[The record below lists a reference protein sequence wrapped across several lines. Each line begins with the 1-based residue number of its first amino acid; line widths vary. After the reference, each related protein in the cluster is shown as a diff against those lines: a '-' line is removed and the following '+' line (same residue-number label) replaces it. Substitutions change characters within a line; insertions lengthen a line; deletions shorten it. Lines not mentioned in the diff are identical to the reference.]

1 MNDEID
7 NATQGLEHLQGK
19 KEVVDK
25 AIKDLE
31 KKILEVGGAKLL
43 TQKSKVDGI
52 KLHINLAL
60 DEITKA
66 EVNKEKAGKDS
77 IRFGK
82 SVETNKTSL
91 EDVEAELR
99 ELEKELGKCNALV
112 EGLQEKV
119 NRAQNA
125 AENAKEDLDELKADL
140 EEKQE
145 SIQKFR
151 KREVSVAF

>member
-1 MNDEID
+1 MRRWRLKRETRFTRWD
-7 NATQGLEHLQGK
+7 
-19 KEVVDK
+19 
-25 AIKDLE
+25 DLE
-31 KKILEVGGAKLL
+31 IENID
-43 TQKSKVDGI
+43 TKVERWRT
-52 KLHINLAL
+52 

>member
-1 MNDEID
+1 MEYAPQDILHDLKEIIVS
-7 NATQGLEHLQGK
+7 NAAEYATVSQRGLECF
-19 KEVVDK
+19 D
-25 AIKDLE
+25 
-31 KKILEVGGAKLL
+31 
-43 TQKSKVDGI
+43 
-52 KLHINLAL
+52 AL
-60 DEITKA
+60 K
-66 EVNKEKAGKDS
+66 
-77 IRFGK
+77 
-82 SVETNKTSL
+82 
-91 EDVEAELR
+91 AELR

>member
-7 NATQGLEHLQGK
+7 NATQELEHLQGK